1 MRGLYQNNFIPA
13 IVLFAVGVS
22 VFVILFF
29 YSTGFYLIKHPT
41 FENLNG
47 VTVTLTAIMLLLTIA
62 FVFIVGWLAKRY
74 FIKEVEES
82 LELSLTFKS
91 ITDNMGDGVITL
103 DKNGVIT
110 FANTKACIILGYSQN
125 ELVGENAHSLIH
137 YETKDGRFVS
147 NEECPTMKKLKEN
160 LEYSCEDDTYIK
172 KDKSKIDVAYKAT
185 PLIVNGATK
194 GSIILFSD
202 ITEKKK
208 NIKKLKLSDTIVK
221 NIHEGVIVAD
231 KYGDIVFANNFIR
244 TVTGYTPEELIG
256 ENPKILKSGKHDE
269 KFYEAM
275 WERINKD
282 GCWQGE
288 IWNKRKDG
296 EVYAEWITITAV
308 TAESVYYVAV
318 FSDITDKKL
327 QEMELVKAKELF
339 ELQATYDG
347 MTKLYNRQKTEDIL
361 KIEIDRSR
369 RYGIELSV
377 LMLDIDDFKK
387 INDTYG
393 HPTGDTVLREI
404 SRLIRKCIRK
414 TDYAGRW
421 GGEEFIVIAPHTD
434 LKGAS
439 VFAESIREIVEATD
453 FAGVGRVTCSIGATY
468 FQKTDN
474 EESVVKRA
482 DEALYES
489 KKDGKNRV
497 TIL

>member
-1 MRGLYQNNFIPA
+1 MRSLYQNNFIPA

-47 VTVTLTAIMLLLTIA
+47 VTVTLSAIMLFLTTA

-74 FIKEVEES
+74 FIKDVEES
-82 LELSLTFKS
+82 IEVSQTLKS

-103 DKNGVIT
+103 DQSGVIT
-110 FANTKACIILGYSQN
+110 FANSKASSILGYQKT
-125 ELVGENAHSLIH
+125 ELVGQNAHSLIH

-147 NEECPTMKKLKEN
+147 NDECPTMKKLREN
-160 LEYSCEDDTYIK
+160 LEYYCEDDTYIK
-172 KDKSKIDVAYKAT
+172 KDKTKIDVAYKAT
-185 PLIVNGATK
+185 PLIVNGVNK
-194 GSIILFSD
+194 GSILLFSD

-208 NIKKLKLSDTIVK
+208 NIRKLKLSDTIVK
-221 NIHEGVIVAD
+221 NIHEGVLVVD
-231 KYGDIVFANNFIR
+231 EYGDIVFANNFIR

-256 ENPKILKSGKHDE
+256 ENPKILKSGKHDNE
-269 KFYEAM
+269 FYRQM
-275 WERINKD
+275 WESIKKD

-288 IWNKRKDG
+288 IWNKRKNG
-296 EVYAEWITITAV
+296 EIYAERITITAV

-318 FSDITDKKL
+318 FSDITDKKK
-327 QEMELVKAKELF
+327 QEMELVKEKELF

-347 MTKLYNRQKTEDIL
+347 LTKLYNRQKIEDIL

-369 RYGIELSV
+369 RYGIEMSV

-404 SRLIRKCIRK
+404 SRLVKKSIRK

-434 LKGAS
+434 LKGATM
-439 VFAESIREIVEATD
+439 FAESIREGVEGTD

-468 FQKTDN
+468 FQKTDT
-474 EESVVKRA
+474 EETIVKRA

-489 KKDGKNRV
+489 KKEGKNRV
-497 TIL
+497 TII